1 MRSSIRGLYAITD
14 GRSRGV
20 DALLA
25 ACEPVLAGG
34 AGVLQYRDKTDEHPR
49 RQREAVALAA
59 LCRRYGCLF
68 IVNDDPALAL
78 RSQADGVHLGRFDQA
93 LDAARDLLGPSAL
106 IGVSCYDSLPRAQER
121 LDAGADYLAFG
132 AVFPSTTKPDAPRAS
147 PELLQQARA
156 RFPQTTLVA
165 IGGIDADNVSQVVAT
180 GVDAAAVIGGV
191 FGAADPGLAARR
203 ISQAFD
209 H

>member
-1 MRSSIRGLYAITD
+1 MSSSIRGLYAITD

-34 AGVLQYRDKTDEHPR
+34 ARVLQYRDKTDDHPR

-68 IVNDDPALAL
+68 IINDDPGLAL
-78 RSQADGVHLGRFDQA
+78 RSHADGVHLGRFDRE
-93 LDAARDLLGPSAL
+93 LDTARDLLGPSAL
-106 IGVSCYDSLPRAQER
+106 IGVSCYDSLPRAQ
-121 LDAGADYLAFG
+121 DGHDSGADYLAFG
-132 AVFPSTTKPDAPRAS
+132 SVFPSATKPEAPRAS
-147 PELLQQARA
+147 LEMLQQARNL
-156 RFPQTTLVA
+156 FPRTPLVA
-165 IGGIDADNVSQVVAT
+165 IGGINADNVAQVAAS
-180 GVDAAAVIGGV
+180 GVDAAAVIDGV
-191 FGAADPGLAARR
+191 FAATDPGQAARR

>member
-1 MRSSIRGLYAITD
+1 MSSSIRGLYAITD

-34 AGVLQYRDKTDEHPR
+34 ARVLQYRDKTDDHPR

-68 IVNDDPALAL
+68 INTDDPGLAL
-78 RSQADGVHLGRFDQA
+78 RSHADGVHLGRFDRE

-106 IGVSCYDSLPRAQER
+106 IGVSCYDSLPRAQDG
-121 LDAGADYLAFG
+121 LAAGADYLAFG
-132 AVFPSTTKPDAPRAS
+132 AVFPSATKPEAPRAS
-147 PELLQQARA
+147 LEMLQQARG
-156 RFPQTTLVA
+156 RFPGTPLVA
-165 IGGIDADNVSQVVAT
+165 IGGINADNVTQVAAT
-180 GVDAAAVIGGV
+180 GVDAVAVIDGV
-191 FGAADPGLAARR
+191 FAAPDPGQAARH